1 MHRKRIFFTIALS
14 ILIMLL
20 LLFLVYD
27 FDMSLMNLSNVL
39 FFMGTVYFFPG
50 LIIVTGASEIFSS
63 VGYLNRRMFRKNKGD
78 GNDFKTFNDYKE
90 YKHIKSAKYN
100 TKGKGVN
107 ILLVGGGYV
116 IISIVISMII

>member
-1 MHRKRIFFTIALS
+1 MHTKKIFFTIALS

-116 IISIVISMII
+116 IMSIVISMII

>member
-1 MHRKRIFFTIALS
+1 MHRKRIFLTIALS

-20 LLFLVYD
+20 LLFLIYD
-27 FDMSLMNLSNVL
+27 FDMSLMNLSNVF
-39 FFMGTVYFFPG
+39 FFMGAVYFFPG
-50 LIIVTGASEIFSS
+50 LIVVTGASEIFSS
-63 VGYLNRRMFRKNKGD
+63 FGYLTRRMFLKNKGD

-90 YKHIKSAKYN
+90 YKHIKSANYN

-107 ILLVGGGYV
+107 ILLVGGVYV